1 MRQVGRGASRGRY
14 ATVYFR
20 GFFVCSYNFFPY
32 LYETMSAQ
40 KQEGNKFDKILKE
53 NFEVVLPPFLERY
66 FGLNIVEFE
75 KLDTKLQTTIEKETD
90 FIRIVTTAEG
100 ERFILHIEF
109 QAKNETDMIYRIKE
123 YDGIIQRKYQLEIRH
138 YVIFLGAGNMT
149 MRTRLHENEVFRGF
163 EVLSLNELNYDDFLA
178 SQIPEEII
186 FAILCDFKGE
196 QPEKIVRSI
205 FTKLQAVSG
214 HPNKLQK
221 FVRQLQMLSQLCN
234 LDDIVDKVRNDM
246 PVLID
251 ITQNALYKRG
261 AREHALE
268 IKREAIIDM
277 LNDNFLPIDKIAQY
291 LKVSIDDVIAIKN
304 EIDEAAEAKRK
315 TIINMLKSSVAIE
328 EIAEKQEVAVDEVIA
343 IKNELEQKE
352 E

>member
-1 MRQVGRGASRGRY
+1 
-14 ATVYFR
+14 
-20 GFFVCSYNFFPY
+20 
-32 LYETMSAQ
+32 MSAQ

-53 NFEVVLPPFLERY
+53 NFEAVLPPFLERY
-66 FGLNIVEFE
+66 FGLNIVAFE
-75 KLDTKLQTTIEKETD
+75 KLDPKLQTTIEKETD

-109 QAKNETDMIYRIKE
+109 QAKNESDMIYRIKE

-138 YVIFLGAGNMT
+138 FVIFLGAGKMT
-149 MRTRLHENEVFRGF
+149 MRTQLHENEVFRGF
-163 EVLSLNELNYDDFLA
+163 EVLNLNELNYDDFLM

-196 QPEKIVRSI
+196 QEEKIVRSI
-205 FTKLQAVSG
+205 LTKLQKVSG

-221 FVRQLQMLSQLCN
+221 FVKQLHMLSQLTN
-234 LDDIVDKVRNDM
+234 LDDIVDKVREEM
-246 PVLID
+246 PVFID

-261 AREHALE
+261 GRETLAEHNRLSIIRMLE
-268 IKREAIIDM
+268 RDMPIKDIAEIID
-277 LNDNFLPIDKIAQY
+277 
-291 LKVSIDDVIAIKN
+291 VSIDDVIAIKN
-304 EIDEAAEAKRK
+304 EMDKAAKEKRN
-315 TIINMLKSSVAIE
+315 TIINMLKSNVSIE
-328 EIAEKQEVAVDEVIA
+328 EIAEKQEVSVDEVIA